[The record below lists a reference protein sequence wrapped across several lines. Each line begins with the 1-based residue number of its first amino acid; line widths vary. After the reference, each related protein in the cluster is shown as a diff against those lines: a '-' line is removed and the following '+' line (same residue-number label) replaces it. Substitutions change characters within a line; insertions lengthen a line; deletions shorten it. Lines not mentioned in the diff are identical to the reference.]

1 MTRRGSLAYY
11 LAAIVVGCLCWA
23 VAILVIART
32 TTYHWNTAREF
43 FFLYFLVVSQG
54 WLATLLFAFLL
65 RKIAAA
71 FAWSRAWQWM
81 VAGGCIAIF
90 VVAAWVFVPTDWIG
104 ARFIMGLLMW
114 LLPFGNMVFV
124 FGFARSTIVLLPT
137 IFLVGAATAFVL
149 HRIHRAFEPRAKSP
163 ASTEKPHT

>member
-32 TTYHWNTAREF
+32 TTSHWNSGREF

-65 RKIAAA
+65 RRSAIALG
-71 FAWSRAWQWM
+71 WSRSWQWM
-81 VAGGCIAIF
+81 FAGGCIAI
-90 VVAAWVFVPTDWIG
+90 VVIAAWVFVPADWVG
-104 ARFIMGLLMW
+104 ARFVMRSLMW
-114 LLPFGNMVFV
+114 LLPFGNMLIGYVFT
-124 FGFARSTIVLLPT
+124 RSMIVLLPT
-137 IFLVGAATAFVL
+137 VFLGGAATAFVL
-149 HRIHRAFEPRAKSP
+149 HRIDRAFEPQPESP
-163 ASTEKPHT
+163 ASADKPHA